1 MDVWDEADN
10 IATASREFELL
21 MEVSPVTV
29 SANKKGQDVVI
40 DFQRD
45 NKIPLSYWSLE
56 MWSEK
61 GRLIKKIEGQELPD
75 HVDMELNVDEQDQ
88 RIGGVLKISDVLGNK
103 EQQRFTDLFPSRD
116 AEEDVPIKSGTE
128 AWVDDF

>member
-1 MDVWDEADN
+1 
-10 IATASREFELL
+10 
-21 MEVSPVTV
+21 
-29 SANKKGQDVVI
+29 
-40 DFQRD
+40 
-45 NKIPLSYWSLE
+45 

-75 HVDMELNVDEQDQ
+75 HVDMELNFDEQDQ

-103 EQQRFTDLFPSRD
+103 EQQRFTDLFQSRD